1 MWTYFEFA
9 SQMTK
14 PFSLL
19 YFVRFGWKKTKV
31 LKWNRT
37 DGTPGFRFGGSFLVK
52 LMSAHSREGTAYSI
66 LVNKILFSFFCY
78 LAKQNWI
85 RNSGRWI
92 RLLHKFR
99 HTLLIVGSFLS
110 LFVENVVFPVF
121 LEWQPRTQNSDMDTW
136 VILKQ

>member
-31 LKWNRT
+31 LKWNRA
-37 DGTPGFRFGGSFLVK
+37 DATPGFRFGGSFLVK

-99 HTLLIVGSFLS
+99 HTLLIVGSFFIS
-110 LFVENVVFPVF
+110 LC
-121 LEWQPRTQNSDMDTW
+121 WKCCISCISWMAIQNSKFWYGHMGHA
-136 VILKQ
+136 